1 MKNKK
6 KKVIIPLSL
15 VLSLLII
22 TVSSSSACTVFTASQ
37 GDTVLAGNN
46 EDWYPVDTQIRFI
59 SAKNNHHGMVVFGF
73 PDNWFQGGMNDV
85 GLFVDITALP
95 PVELVS
101 HPEKIEVQDNV
112 AKVALQSCST
122 VKEVIQLYNRT
133 RFFNTWSGQ
142 YLFADASGDAVVIG
156 IDSDGELAYTRK
168 EGNHLLMTNFN
179 LANSDNGRYP
189 CERYDTGIR
198 MLGNMDNVTIDGF
211 QSILSAVHQM
221 STLYSNIYDLPNGD
235 VYIYYFHQF
244 QEVVK
249 ISLSEEL
256 AEGDRVIPLIDLF
269 SPEARA
275 AALAAYQTYQL
286 RAILAETISIIALL
300 VDIACITIVVH
311 KIVKR
316 KKGTVTTGEKNRNK
330 VSLTVLGSL
339 AWTLTFWSYPLL
351 DSNRVYNF
359 IYELYINLLPLPD
372 HYFLLIGWIGPLVVG
387 GLILRRIMDRNGER
401 VLISS
406 QKTLQK

>member
-1 MKNKK
+1 MKKE
-6 KKVIIPLSL
+6 VIIPLPL
-15 VLSLLII
+15 VLFLLII

-46 EDWYPVDTQIRFI
+46 EDWYPVDTQVLFI
-59 SAKNNHHGMVVFGF
+59 PAKNHQHGMVVFGF
-73 PDNWFQGGMNDV
+73 PDNWFQGGMNDK

-101 HPEKIEVQDNV
+101 YPEKVEVFDNV

-122 VKEVIQLYNRT
+122 VKEVIQLYNST
-133 RFFNTWSGQ
+133 RFFDTWAGQ

-179 LANSDNGRYP
+179 LANPDNGRYP
-189 CERYDTGIR
+189 CERYDTGTR
-198 MLGNMDNVTIDGF
+198 MLENMDNVTIDGF
-211 QSILSAVHQM
+211 QSVLSAAHQV
-221 STLYSNIYDLPNGD
+221 STLYSNIYDLPNCD

-256 AEGDRVIPLIDLF
+256 TEGDRVIPLIDLF

-286 RAILAETISIIALL
+286 SAILAETISIIALL
-300 VDIACITIVVH
+300 VDITCIAVIVH
-311 KIVKR
+311 QIVKR
-316 KKGTVTTGEKNRNK
+316 RKGIVTAGVRNRNK
-330 VSLTVLGSL
+330 ISLTLLGSL

-351 DSNRVYNF
+351 VSNRVYNF
-359 IYELYINLLPLPD
+359 IYALYISLLPLPD
-372 HYFLLIGWIGPLVVG
+372 HYFWLIGWIGPLVVG
-387 GLILRRIMDRNGER
+387 GVILRRIMNRNREKSF
-401 VLISS
+401 VFS
-406 QKTLQK
+406 QQIL

>member
-1 MKNKK
+1 MK
-6 KKVIIPLSL
+6 KKVIILLSL

-37 GDTVLAGNN
+37 GNTVLAGNN
-46 EDWYPVDTQIRFI
+46 EDWYPVDTQVRFI
-59 SAKNNHHGMVVFGF
+59 PAKNDHHGMVVFGF

-142 YLFADASGDAVVIG
+142 YLFADASGDAVVIS

-168 EGNHLLMTNFN
+168 EGKHLLMTNFN
-179 LANSDNGRYP
+179 RANPDNGRYP

-198 MLGNMDNVTIDGF
+198 MLDNMDNVTIDGF
-211 QSILSAVHQM
+211 QSILSAVHQVN
-221 STLYSNIYDLPNGD
+221 TLYSNIYDLPNGD

-256 AEGDRVIPLIDLF
+256 TDGDRTVPLIDLF
-269 SPEARA
+269 SPETRA
-275 AALAAYQTYQL
+275 ATLAAYQTYQL
-286 RAILAETISIIALL
+286 SAILAETISIIALF
-300 VDIACITIVVH
+300 VDIACIVIVVRE
-311 KIVKR
+311 IVKR
-316 KKGTVTTGEKNRNK
+316 RKRTVTAGSKNRNK
-330 VSLTVLGSL
+330 ISLILLGSV

-351 DSNRVYNF
+351 VSNGVYNF
-359 IYELYINLLPLPD
+359 IYELYISLLPLPE
-372 HYFLLIGWIGPLVVG
+372 HFFLLIGWIGPLVAG
-387 GLILRRIMDRNGER
+387 GVILRRIVDHKRD
-401 VLISS
+401 
-406 QKTLQK
+406 